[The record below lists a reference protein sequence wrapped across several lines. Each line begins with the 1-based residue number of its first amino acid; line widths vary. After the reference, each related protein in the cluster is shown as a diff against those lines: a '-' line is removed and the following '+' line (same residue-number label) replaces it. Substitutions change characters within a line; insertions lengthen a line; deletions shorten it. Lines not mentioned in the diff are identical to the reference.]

1 MLPLW
6 REKVRIV
13 LCKDR
18 VIVLHLRSGA
28 RNRVVSKTTISY
40 AGAESAWQPVLAL
53 LKNYIHDNDLK
64 KAYATVILS
73 NHFVRFLVLP
83 WNEAW
88 LSDGEKMALVQ
99 HRFDEVYGENGEHW
113 DYRLS
118 EGGFGAPSIASA
130 IPLELLCQLKTIFNA
145 SALRLISVQPYLM
158 TAFNACRSEL
168 AKEDG
173 WFVLAERDTFCIGLV
188 ESGQWS
194 SIRLRRVTVDWYE
207 EAMLLLERE
216 SLLIASRN
224 GNQLNRVYMYSPESS
239 KLVPEKRGA
248 WQIKRLQLNPLPEFS
263 QLEMASYAMAADL

>member
-6 REKVRIV
+6 RDKVRIV

-18 VIVLHLRSGA
+18 VIVLRLRGGA
-28 RNRVVSKTTISY
+28 RDRIVSKSTIPY
-40 AGAESAWQPVLAL
+40 AGSEPGWQPVLAL
-53 LKNYIHDNDLK
+53 LQKSLQGNDVK

-88 LSDGEKMALVQ
+88 LSDAEKMALVQ
-99 HRFDEVYGENGEHW
+99 HRFAEVYGENGEHW

-130 IPLELLCQLKTIFNA
+130 IPHELLTQLKTIFNA
-145 SALRLISVQPYLM
+145 SVLRLDSVQPYLM
-158 TAFNACRSEL
+158 TAFNACRTEL

-188 ESGQWS
+188 ERGQWS
-194 SIRLRRVTVDWYE
+194 SIRLRRVKADWFE
-207 EAMLLLERE
+207 EAMLLLDRE
-216 SLLIASRN
+216 SLLMANGN

-263 QLEMASYAMAADL
+263 QTDMANYAMAADL

>member
-6 REKVRIV
+6 RDKVRIV

-18 VIVLHLRSGA
+18 VIVLRLRGGA
-28 RNRVVSKTTISY
+28 RNRIVSKSTISY
-40 AGAESAWQPVLAL
+40 AGSEPGWQPVLAL
-53 LKNYIHDNDLK
+53 LQKSMQGDDVK

-88 LSDGEKMALVQ
+88 LSDAEKMALVQ
-99 HRFDEVYGENGEHW
+99 HRFAEVYGENGEHW

-118 EGGFGAPSIASA
+118 EGTFGAPSIASA
-130 IPLELLCQLKTIFNA
+130 IPHELLSQLKTIFNA
-145 SALRLISVQPYLM
+145 SVLRLVSVQPYLM
-158 TAFNACRSEL
+158 TAFNACRTEL
-168 AKEDG
+168 ARDDG

-194 SIRLRRVTVDWYE
+194 SIRLRRVKADWFE
-207 EAMLLLERE
+207 EAMLLLDRE
-216 SLLIASRN
+216 ALLMANSN

-239 KLVPEKRGA
+239 KPVPEKRGA

-263 QLEMASYAMAADL
+263 QTDMANYAMAADL